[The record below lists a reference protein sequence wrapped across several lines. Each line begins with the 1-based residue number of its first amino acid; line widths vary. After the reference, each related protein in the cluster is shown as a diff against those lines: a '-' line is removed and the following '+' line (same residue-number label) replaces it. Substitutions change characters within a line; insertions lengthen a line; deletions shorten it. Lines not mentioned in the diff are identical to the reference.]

1 MSISR
6 IVNEKKLNEA
16 LKRINIP
23 EYSSSDANKV
33 LSVNSTGD
41 TLLWADTNG
50 TLTSESFENDSI
62 FFVGNMDTNITRD
75 GLVLWLYKDIIQD
88 RMLYDLS
95 GNDKFEKSLSHN
107 GSLFLSIA
115 YLHIFEKKSIIK
127 SSKNSGPLLYSVPYG
142 TIN

>member
-41 TLLWADTNG
+41 TLLWSDTNG
-50 TLTSESFENDSI
+50 TLT
-62 FFVGNMDTNITRD
+62 
-75 GLVLWLYKDIIQD
+75 
-88 RMLYDLS
+88 
-95 GNDKFEKSLSHN
+95 
-107 GSLFLSIA
+107 
-115 YLHIFEKKSIIK
+115 
-127 SSKNSGPLLYSVPYG
+127 
-142 TIN
+142 